1 MPNDVRSR
9 IVTSDAEI
17 DAAIARG
24 RLASAPAVVT
34 AEYDRVRDEIALRF
48 VNGVRLQI
56 PRALLEGLAEAS
68 PGAVAEIEI
77 LGPGT
82 GLRWPRLD
90 VAHYVPGLLDGV
102 FGTRKW
108 MRELGR
114 RGGAVSTPQKAA
126 AARAN
131 GLKGGRP
138 RKSLPG

>member
-9 IVTSDAEI
+9 IVTTDAEI

-24 RLASAPAVVT
+24 RLASLPSVVA

-48 VNGVRLQI
+48 DNGTRLQI
-56 PRALLEGLAEAS
+56 PRALLEGLADAV
-68 PGAVAEIEI
+68 PGGLAEIEI

-82 GLRWPRLD
+82 GLYWPRLD

-102 FGTRKW
+102 LGTRRW

-114 RGGAVSTPQKAA
+114 RGGAARTPQKAA

-138 RKSLPG
+138 RKKAAG

>member
-9 IVTSDAEI
+9 IVTTDAEI

-24 RLASAPAVVT
+24 RHASTPSVVG
-34 AEYDRVRDEIALRF
+34 AEYDGARDEIALRF
-48 VNGVRLQI
+48 ENGTRLQI
-56 PRALLEGLAEAS
+56 PRALLEGLAEVPPAD
-68 PGAVAEIEI
+68 VAEIEI
-77 LGPGT
+77 LGPGS
-82 GLRWPRLD
+82 GLYWPRLE

-114 RGGAVSTPQKAA
+114 RGGAASTPKKAA

-138 RKSLPG
+138 RKSA

>member
-9 IVTSDAEI
+9 IVTTDAQI

-24 RLASAPAVVT
+24 RLASSPVVVA
-34 AEYDRVRDEIALRF
+34 AEFDRVRDEIALRF
-48 VNGVRLQI
+48 ENGTRLQV
-56 PRALLEGLAEAS
+56 PRPLLEGLAQAT
-68 PGAVAEIEI
+68 PAALADIEI

-82 GLRWPRLD
+82 GLYWPRLD

-102 FGTRKW
+102 FGTRTW

-114 RGGAVSTPQKAA
+114 RGGAVRTPKKAA

-138 RKSLPG
+138 RKSVAG